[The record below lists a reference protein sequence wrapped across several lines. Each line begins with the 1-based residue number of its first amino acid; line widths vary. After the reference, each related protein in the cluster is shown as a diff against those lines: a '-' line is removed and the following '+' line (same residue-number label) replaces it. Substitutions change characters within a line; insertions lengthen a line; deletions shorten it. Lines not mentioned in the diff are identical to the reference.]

1 MRNRIDE
8 AEELKRLWHAMLE
21 AFKHHAEKDHDD
33 SKTSSNNGR

>member
-8 AEELKRLWHAMLE
+8 AQELKLLWDAVLE

-33 SKTSSNNGR
+33 SKASSKSGR